1 MNLRRLKNEKI
12 NRETN
17 SRIGTIQTERGTYV
31 YLPIRKVYS
40 TWYVR
45 LFHVNNLLKENQLPS
60 YWYRGLGDCTETEAI
75 KNGYESLIK
84 LNWR

>member
-1 MNLRRLKNEKI
+1 MKKLTEKQ
-12 NRETN
+12 
-17 SRIGTIQTERGTYV
+17 IQGLEQFKQNGGTYV

-60 YWYRGLGDCTETEAI
+60 YWYRGLGDCTKTEAI